1 MTDSESFDRI
11 FEKCSWKVHFLKKTT
26 GGNPITKLKICP
38 FGGITQSIFGLKL
51 LKCTSSD
58 YSRTI
63 SGHFQITVFIVFFLM
78 WVPLH

>member
-1 MTDSESFDRI
+1 MFLKSSL
-11 FEKCSWKVHFLKKTT
+11 FEKIT

-38 FGGITQSIFGLKL
+38 FGGITQSIFALKL